1 MKKQDFVTLVFG
13 TVGGLL
19 FALGMCMALLPE
31 WNAST
36 PGCIC
41 TGIGFVVLLTL
52 ILVRCRKSGRKIKVN
67 WKLTGKVAY
76 GVISSLVLGLG
87 MCMIL
92 VWDMMLVGI
101 AVGVVGIVML
111 LFLIPMFVGL
121 K

>member
-1 MKKQDFVTLVFG
+1 MKKQDFITLVFG
-13 TVGGLL
+13 VVGGLL

-31 WNAST
+31 WNAFV

-41 TGIGFVVLLTL
+41 TGIGFACLL
-52 ILVRCRKSGRKIKVN
+52 ILVIVRCAKSGKKLKIN
-67 WKLTGKVAY
+67 WKLTGKVDY
-76 GVISSLVLGLG
+76 GVIASLVLGLG
-87 MCMIL
+87 MCMIM
-92 VWDMMLVGI
+92 VWNLMLPGI

>member
-1 MKKQDFVTLVFG
+1 MKKKDFVTLLIGV
-13 TVGGLL
+13 VGGLL
-19 FALGMCMALLPE
+19 FSLGLCMALLPE
-31 WNAST
+31 WNAFV

-41 TGIGFVVLLTL
+41 TGIGFVALLVL
-52 ILVRCRKSGRKIKVN
+52 ILVRCAKSGRKVKIN
-67 WKLTGKVAY
+67 WKLTGKIAY
-76 GVISSLVLGLG
+76 GVLSCLVLGVG

-92 VWDMMLVGI
+92 VWNLMLPGI

>member
-1 MKKQDFVTLVFG
+1 MKKNDFVTLVFG
-13 TVGGLL
+13 VVGGLL

-31 WNAST
+31 WNAFV

-41 TGIGFVVLLTL
+41 TGIGFVSLLVL
-52 ILVRCRKSGRKIKVN
+52 IAVRCAKSGKKIKVN
-67 WKLTGKVAY
+67 WKLTGKIAY
-76 GVISSLVLGLG
+76 GVLGALVLGVG

-92 VWDMMLVGI
+92 VFDMMLLGI
-101 AVGVVGIVML
+101 AVGIVGIVML

>member
-13 TVGGLL
+13 VVGGLL

-31 WNAST
+31 WNAFI

-41 TGIGFVVLLTL
+41 TGIGFAVLLTL
-52 ILVRCRKSGRKIKVN
+52 ILVRCRKSGKKIRVN

-92 VWDMMLVGI
+92 VWDMMLPGI